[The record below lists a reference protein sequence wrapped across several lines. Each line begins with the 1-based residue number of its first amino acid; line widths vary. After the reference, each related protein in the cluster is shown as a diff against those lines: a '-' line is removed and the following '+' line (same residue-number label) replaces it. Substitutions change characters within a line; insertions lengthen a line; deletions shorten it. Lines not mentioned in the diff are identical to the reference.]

1 MLDAL
6 GKGQDL
12 PANTVSIT
20 FDDACRTIYTEA
32 FPRLRKR
39 NWPFTLFVSF
49 ERTNRSVRVTTV
61 GEEILRHARRM
72 MEQADAIRSLSAA
85 QRDPLAGPL
94 RPGAIPTINPR
105 GRPGWRVAR
114 TGARKSGTHNWRQTP
129 RTTLPSSS
137 ATENLQVIRNLRGL
151 SCLCD
156 LI

>member
-39 NWPFTLFVSF
+39 NWPFTLFASF
-49 ERTNRSVRVTTV
+49 ERTNLSVRVTTV
-61 GEEILRHARRM
+61 GEEILRHARQM

-85 QRDPLAGPL
+85 QRDSDDQPSRATRLAG
-94 RPGAIPTINPR
+94 RPHR
-105 GRPGWRVAR
+105 CQ
-114 TGARKSGTHNWRQTP
+114 K
-129 RTTLPSSS
+129 
-137 ATENLQVIRNLRGL
+137 IRNSQLATN
-151 SCLCD
+151 SSDDSSIQLCD
-156 LI
+156 GKFTGN